1 MSKLRLYTKV
11 ARLFL
16 SRKFVDAEDIGRSY
30 NQVSNQYTDTF
41 LSTMHTYNDEMIA
54 ELSKH
59 LNRRE
64 DLKVLDLAAG
74 TGYNS
79 LALRNLYPA
88 ADLTLVDISAGM
100 LSEARKNLQENAA
113 FVTADMLDYL
123 RGCPDNVF
131 DAVLCGW
138 AIKYRSPLQTI
149 RECRRILKQG
159 GYMAVIVNK
168 KNTLPQAAGI
178 YPRLLEKHPGKISK
192 LMFPLP
198 NPKDI
203 TAFDNWFK
211 KYSFAKIVSKEGF
224 HDFNFGTSRELTEF
238 VVSTGA
244 LAGFD
249 VMLDLRHP
257 DVQADMIR
265 LLQKHDLTVATHR
278 FIYGIYQKQT

>member
-1 MSKLRLYTKV
+1 MSKLQLYTKI
-11 ARLFL
+11 ARLIL
-16 SRKFVDAEDIGRSY
+16 RGKFVAPEDIGRSY
-30 NQVSNQYTDTF
+30 NQVSNQYTETF
-41 LSTMHTYNDEMIA
+41 LSEMHRYNDEMIS
-54 ELSKH
+54 ELSKY

-100 LSEARKNLQENAA
+100 LNEARKNLQDNAA

-123 RGCPDNVF
+123 RGCLDNVF

-149 RECRRILKQG
+149 RECRRVLKQG

-168 KNTLPQAAGI
+168 KNTLPQVAAI
-178 YPRLLEKHPGKISK
+178 YPRLLEKHPDKISK
-192 LMFPLP
+192 LMLRLP

-224 HDFNFGTSRELTEF
+224 HDFKFRTGRELAEF

-249 VMLDLRHP
+249 IMLDLKQP

-265 LLQKHDLTVATHR
+265 LLQEHDLTVATHR
-278 FIYGIYQKQT
+278 FVYGIYQKT